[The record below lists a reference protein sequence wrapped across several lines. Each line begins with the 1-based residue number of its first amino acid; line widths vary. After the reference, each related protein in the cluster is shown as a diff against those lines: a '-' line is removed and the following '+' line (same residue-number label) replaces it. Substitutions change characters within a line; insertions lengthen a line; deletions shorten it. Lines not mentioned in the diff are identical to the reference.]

1 MEITISNKI
10 RIKNCPPVIQEQLI
24 DILRVENPKYTEA
37 VAKGRWT
44 GNLKPFLMNFDILP
58 DDSIRIPRGMRL
70 QLLDMV
76 DECKADKTIIDK
88 RAHHGFSE
96 TNSAAIHFR
105 PYQERAMTAM
115 YQAEEGM
122 LVAPAGSGKT
132 VLGLSMIPL
141 YGQPCLWLTHT
152 RALAYQAL
160 DRIKQFLPGLEEDDV
175 GILGDGKWKPGKF
188 VSVALIPTL
197 VRRPKEVFA
206 MRDDYGLVILDE
218 AHHCPASTFLQV
230 MSSLNPY
237 YMYGLTATPY
247 RRDKLE
253 KMMFQTIGP
262 EIVRI
267 TVAEVEAVGGII
279 MPKVLYRT
287 VKSRPVYGNNIQA
300 ILKDNIVPNAK
311 RNGLIVGDV
320 LREATAGNYC
330 VVMTDRKAHAEILY
344 ELISK
349 GWEKTG
355 IATGNYTKK
364 YVTETAQRLNSKEI
378 TVLVC
383 TFALLGEGF
392 DVPFLNR
399 AFVTMPFRAEGKV
412 EQLVGRIQRTAD
424 GKEDSVVYDYVD
436 VDIGVVQ
443 NQFYTKSGND
453 CRHRA
458 YTRLGLEIE
467 PYGNLEGEI

>member
-10 RIKNCPPVIQEQLI
+10 RIKNCPETLQEQLI
-24 DILRVENPKYTEA
+24 DILRVDNPKYVEA
-37 VAKGRWT
+37 VAKGRWV
-44 GNLKPFLMNFDILP
+44 GQLKPFIMNFDILP

-70 QLLDMV
+70 RLLDMIG
-76 DECKADKTIIDK
+76 DAEHTIIDK
-88 RAHHGFSE
+88 RSYQGYADV
-96 TNSAAIHFR
+96 NSAVIQYR

-115 YQAEEGM
+115 YQADEGL

-152 RALAYQAL
+152 RALAMQAL
-160 DRIKQFLPGLEEDDV
+160 ERIKQFLPGMEEDDV
-175 GILGDGKWKPGKF
+175 GLIGDGKWKIGRWIT
-188 VSVALIPTL
+188 VGLIPTL
-197 VRRPKEVFA
+197 VRRPAEVHKIRNDF
-206 MRDDYGLVILDE
+206 GLVVLDE

-253 KMMFQTIGP
+253 NLMFQTIGP
-262 EIVRI
+262 EIIRI
-267 TVAEVEAVGGII
+267 PVSEVEDVGGII
-279 MPKVLYRT
+279 MPKVIYRS
-287 VKSRPVYGNNIQA
+287 VPSKPVHGNNIQA
-300 ILKDNIVPNAK
+300 ILKDNIVPNVK
-311 RNGLIVGDV
+311 KNGLITGDV
-320 LREATAGNYC
+320 LREASAGNFC
-330 VVMTDRKAHAEILY
+330 IVVTDRKAHAEILH
-344 ELISK
+344 EMIST
-349 GWEKTG
+349 GWKKTG
-355 IATGNYTKK
+355 IATGNYSKK
-364 YVTETAQRLNSKEI
+364 YVTEQAALLNNKDI

-412 EQLVGRIQRTAD
+412 EQLVGRIQRSAP
-424 GKEDSVVYDYVD
+424 GKLDSVVYDYVD
-436 VDIGVVQ
+436 VNIGVVE
-443 NQFYTKSGND
+443 NQFYTKSKND
-453 CRHRA
+453 CRFNA
-458 YTRLGLEIE
+458 YNRLGLKIE

>member
-1 MEITISNKI
+1 
-10 RIKNCPPVIQEQLI
+10 
-24 DILRVENPKYTEA
+24 LRVENPKYNEA

-44 GNLKPFLMNFDILP
+44 GNLKPFLYNFDILP

-70 QLLDMV
+70 PLFDMI
-76 DECKADKTIIDK
+76 DSSMEHTIIDE
-88 RAHHGFSE
+88 RSYHGYDDV
-96 TNSAAIHFR
+96 NSAVIKYR
-105 PYQERAMTAM
+105 SYQERAMTAM
-115 YQAEEGM
+115 YQAEEGL

-152 RALAYQAL
+152 RALALQAL
-160 DRIKQFLPGLEEDDV
+160 ERIKQFLPSMEEDDV
-175 GILGDGKWKPGKF
+175 GLIGDGKWKQGRWIT
-188 VSVALIPTL
+188 VGLIPTL
-197 VRRPKEVFA
+197 VRRPQEVHE
-206 MRDDYGLVILDE
+206 MRNDYGLVVLDE

-237 YMYGLTATPY
+237 FMYGLTATPY

-253 KMMFQTIGP
+253 QLMFQTIGP
-262 EIVRI
+262 EIIRI
-267 TVAEVEAVGGII
+267 PVAEVEEVGGII

-287 VKSRPVYGNNIQA
+287 VTSKPVHGNNIQT
-300 ILKDNIVPNAK
+300 ILKDNIVANPK

-330 VVMTDRKAHAEILY
+330 IVVTDRKAHADILY
-344 ELISK
+344 ELILK

-355 IATGNYTKK
+355 IATGNYSKK
-364 YVTETAQRLNSKEI
+364 YVKEQAELLNKKEI

-399 AFVTMPFRAEGKV
+399 VFITMPFRAEGKV
-412 EQLVGRIQRTAD
+412 EQVVGRIQRTAD
-424 GKEDSVVYDYVD
+424 GKTDSIVYDYVD
-436 VDIGVVQ
+436 VNIGILE
-443 NQFYTKSGND
+443 NQFFTKSKND
-453 CRHRA
+453 CRFNA
-458 YTRLGLEIE
+458 YTRLGLKIE
-467 PYGNLEGEI
+467 PYGNLEGAI

>member
-1 MEITISNKI
+1 
-10 RIKNCPPVIQEQLI
+10 
-24 DILRVENPKYTEA
+24 
-37 VAKGRWT
+37 
-44 GNLKPFLMNFDILP
+44 MNFDILP
-58 DDSIRIPRGMRL
+58 DDSMRIPRGMRL
-70 QLLDMV
+70 PLLDMIPSSMEF
-76 DECKADKTIIDK
+76 DITDG
-88 RAHHGFSE
+88 RSNHGYRDL
-96 TNSAAIHFR
+96 NSAGIQYR

-115 YQAEEGM
+115 YQAEEGL

-152 RALAYQAL
+152 RALALQAL
-160 DRIKQFLPGLEEDDV
+160 ERITQFFPDLEEDDV
-175 GILGDGKWKPGKF
+175 GLIGDRKWKQGKWITVG
-188 VSVALIPTL
+188 LIPTL
-197 VRRPKEVFA
+197 VRRPQEVHE
-206 MRDDYGLVILDE
+206 MRNDYGLVILDE

-253 KMMFQTIGP
+253 ELMFQTIGP
-262 EIVRI
+262 EIVRVS
-267 TVAEVEAVGGII
+267 VAEVEEAGGII

-287 VKSRPVYGNNIQA
+287 VTSKPVHDNNIQR
-300 ILKDNIVPNAK
+300 ILKDNIVNNTK
-311 RNGLIVGDV
+311 RSGLIVGDV

-330 VVMTDRKAHAEILY
+330 IVVTDRKAHADILY

-355 IATGNYTKK
+355 IATGNYSKK
-364 YVTETAQRLNSKEI
+364 YVEEQSGLLNKKEI

-399 AFVTMPFRAEGKV
+399 AFITMPFRAEGRV

-424 GKEDSVVYDYVD
+424 GKTDSVVYDYVD
-436 VDIGVVQ
+436 VNIGILE
-443 NQFYTKSGND
+443 NQFYTKSKND
-453 CRHRA
+453 CRYNA
-458 YTRLGLEIE
+458 YMRLGLKIE
-467 PYGNLEGEI
+467 PYGD

>member
-1 MEITISNKI
+1 
-10 RIKNCPPVIQEQLI
+10 
-24 DILRVENPKYTEA
+24 VENPKYTEA
-37 VAKGRWT
+37 IAKGRWV

-70 QLLDMV
+70 PLLGMIDSNTDYTIV
-76 DECKADKTIIDK
+76 DGRSNHGYDDVNSSIIQY
-88 RAHHGFSE
+88 
-96 TNSAAIHFR
+96 R
-105 PYQERAMTAM
+105 PYQEKAMHAM
-115 YQAEEGM
+115 YQAEEGL

-160 DRIKQFLPGLEEDDV
+160 ERIKQFLPSMGKDDV
-175 GILGDGKWKPGKF
+175 GLIGDGKWKIGRWIT
-188 VSVALIPTL
+188 VGLIPTL
-197 VRRPKEVFA
+197 VRRPAEVYA
-206 MRDDYGLVILDE
+206 MRDNFGLVVLDE

-230 MSSLNPY
+230 VSSLNPFFL
-237 YMYGLTATPY
+237 YGLTATPY

-253 KMMFQTIGP
+253 NLMFQTIGP
-262 EIVRI
+262 EIIRI
-267 TVAEVEAVGGII
+267 PVSEVEAVGGVI

-287 VKSRPVYGNNIQA
+287 VHSKPIHHNNIQT
-300 ILKDNIVPNAK
+300 ILKENIVPNSK

-320 LREATAGNYC
+320 LREATDGNFC
-330 VVMTDRKAHAEILY
+330 VVMTDRKAHADILY
-344 ELISK
+344 DLISV

-355 IATGNYTKK
+355 IATGKYSKK
-364 YVTETAQRLNSKEI
+364 YVAEQAALLNSKEI

-424 GKEDSVVYDYVD
+424 GKTDSIVYDYVD
-436 VDIGVVQ
+436 ADIGVVQ
-443 NQFYTKSGND
+443 NQFYTKSNND
-453 CRHRA
+453 CRFNA
-458 YTRLGLEIE
+458 YSRLGLEIE
-467 PYGNLEGEI
+467 PYGNLEGEL

>member
-10 RIKNCPPVIQEQLI
+10 RIKNCPPTIQEQLI
-24 DILRVENPKYTEA
+24 DILKVENPKYNDA
-37 VAKGRWT
+37 VAKGRWV
-44 GNLKPFLMNFDILP
+44 GKLKPFLMNFDILP

-70 QLLDMV
+70 PLLDMIGGV
-76 DECKADKTIIDK
+76 DHTIIDE
-88 RAHHGFSE
+88 RAYHGYADV
-96 TNSAAIHFR
+96 NSAVIQYR

-115 YQAEEGM
+115 YQAEEGL

-141 YGQPCLWLTHT
+141 YGQPALWLTHT
-152 RALAYQAL
+152 RQLAYQAL
-160 DRIKQFLPGLEEDDV
+160 DRIKQFLPGMEEGDV
-175 GILGDGKWKPGKF
+175 GLLGDGKWKPGKWITI
-188 VSVALIPTL
+188 ALIPTL
-197 VRRPKEVFA
+197 VRRPAEVHA
-206 MRDDYGLVILDE
+206 MRNDFGLVVLDE

-237 YMYGLTATPY
+237 FMYGLTATPY

-253 KMMFQTIGP
+253 EMMFQTIGP
-262 EIVRI
+262 EIIRI
-267 TVAEVEAVGGII
+267 PVSEVEDVGGII

-287 VKSRPVYGNNIQA
+287 VHSKPIHGNNIQA
-300 ILKDNIVPNAK
+300 ILKDNIVPNSK
-311 RNGLIVGDV
+311 RNGMIVGDV
-320 LREATAGNYC
+320 LREASEGNYC
-330 VVMTDRKAHAEILY
+330 IVVTDRKAHAEILY
-344 ELISK
+344 ELISV

-355 IATGNYTKK
+355 IATGNYSKK
-364 YVTETAQRLNSKEI
+364 YVTETAELLNSKEI

-424 GKEDSVVYDYVD
+424 GKNDSIVYDYVD

-443 NQFYTKSGND
+443 NQFYTKSKND
-453 CRHRA
+453 CRYNA
-458 YTRLGLEIE
+458 YSRLGLEIE
-467 PYGNLEGEI
+467 PYGNLEGEL

>member
-1 MEITISNKI
+1 MDML
-10 RIKNCPPVIQEQLI
+10 RI
-24 DILRVENPKYTEA
+24 ENPKYNDA
-37 VAKGRWT
+37 VAKGRWI
-44 GNLKPFLMNFDILP
+44 GQLKPHIMNFDILP

-70 QLLDMV
+70 KLLDMI
-76 DECKADKTIIDK
+76 DKADKIVIDK
-88 RAHHGFSE
+88 RAYHGFDDI
-96 TNSAAIHFR
+96 NSASITYR
-105 PYQERAMTAM
+105 PYQEKAMTAM
-115 YQAEEGM
+115 YQAEEGL

-152 RALAYQAL
+152 RALALQAL
-160 DRIKQFLPGLEEDDV
+160 ERIKQFLPGMEEDDV
-175 GILGDGKWKPGKF
+175 GMIGDGKWKKGRW
-188 VSVALIPTL
+188 VTVGLIPTL
-197 VRRPKEVFA
+197 VRRPQEVHE
-206 MRDDYGLVILDE
+206 MRNDFGLVILDE

-230 MSSLNPY
+230 LSSLNPY

-253 KMMFQTIGP
+253 MLMFQTIGP

-267 TVAEVEAVGGII
+267 PVSEVEDMGGII
-279 MPKVLYRT
+279 MPKVLYRSVT
-287 VKSRPVYGNNIQA
+287 SKPIHGNNIQA
-300 ILKDNIVPNAK
+300 ILKDNIVPNTK

-330 VVMTDRKAHAEILY
+330 IVVTDRKAHADILY

-349 GWEKTG
+349 GWDKTG

-364 YVTETAQRLNSKEI
+364 YVTEQAKLLNDKEI

-399 AFVTMPFRAEGKV
+399 AFITMPFRAEGRV
-412 EQLVGRIQRTAD
+412 EQLVGRVQRSAD
-424 GKEDSVVYDYVD
+424 GKKDSIVYDYVD
-436 VDIGVVQ
+436 VNIGVVE
-443 NQFYTKSGND
+443 NQFFTKAKND
-453 CRHRA
+453 CRFNA
-458 YTRLGLEIE
+458 YKRLGLKIE

>member
-1 MEITISNKI
+1 MD
-10 RIKNCPPVIQEQLI
+10 V
-24 DILRVENPKYTEA
+24 LRVENPKYNDA
-37 VAKGRWT
+37 VAKGRWI
-44 GNLKPFLMNFDILP
+44 GNLKPHIMNFDILP
-58 DDSIRIPRGMRL
+58 DDSIRIPRGFRL
-70 QLLDMV
+70 QLFDMV
-76 DECKADKTIIDK
+76 NNVDKTIIDK
-88 RAHHGFSE
+88 RSHHGFNDI
-96 TNSAAIHFR
+96 NSAAIKYR
-105 PYQERAMTAM
+105 PYQERAMAAM
-115 YQAEEGM
+115 YQAEEGL

-152 RALAYQAL
+152 RALALQAI
-160 DRIKQFLPGLEEDDV
+160 DRIKQFLPGMEEDDI
-175 GILGDGKWKPGKF
+175 GLIGDGKWKKGKL
-188 VSVALIPTL
+188 VTIGLIPTL
-197 VRRPKEVFA
+197 VRRPKEVHE
-206 MRDDYGLVILDE
+206 MRNDFGLVILDE

-253 KMMFQTIGP
+253 MLMFQTIGP

-267 TVAEVEAVGGII
+267 PVSEVEDMGGII
-279 MPKVLYRT
+279 MPKVLYRSVT
-287 VKSRPVYGNNIQA
+287 SKPVHGNNIQA

-320 LREATAGNYC
+320 LREASAGNYC
-330 VVMTDRKAHAEILY
+330 IVVTDRRAHADILY
-344 ELISK
+344 KLISK
-349 GWEKTG
+349 GWDKTG

-364 YVTETAQRLNSKEI
+364 YVTEQAKLLNDKEI

-399 AFVTMPFRAEGKV
+399 AFVTMPFRAEGRV
-412 EQLVGRIQRTAD
+412 EQLVGRVQRSAE
-424 GKEDSVVYDYVD
+424 GKLDSIVYDYVD
-436 VDIGVVQ
+436 VNIGVVE
-443 NQFYTKSGND
+443 NQFFTKSKND
-453 CRHRA
+453 CRFNA
-458 YTRLGLEIE
+458 YKRLGLKIE

>member
-1 MEITISNKI
+1 MLK
-10 RIKNCPPVIQEQLI
+10 V
-24 DILRVENPKYTEA
+24 DNPKYLEA

-44 GNLKPFLMNFDILP
+44 GNLKPFIYNFDILP

-70 QLLDMV
+70 SLLDMIDSNIDYTIV
-76 DECKADKTIIDK
+76 DGRSNHGYNDVDSSIIQY
-88 RAHHGFSE
+88 
-96 TNSAAIHFR
+96 R

-115 YQAEEGM
+115 YQAEEGL

-132 VLGLSMIPL
+132 VLGLSMVPL

-160 DRIKQFLPGLEEDDV
+160 DRIKEFLPSMGEDDV
-175 GILGDGKWKPGKF
+175 GLIGDGKWKIGRWIT
-188 VSVALIPTL
+188 VGLIPTL
-197 VRRPKEVFA
+197 VRRPTELVE
-206 MRDDYGLVILDE
+206 MRDRFGLVVLDE
-218 AHHCPASTFLQV
+218 AHHCPASTFLKV
-230 MSSLNPY
+230 VSSLNPY
-237 YMYGLTATPY
+237 FLYGLTATPY
-247 RRDKLE
+247 RRDRLE
-253 KMMFQTIGP
+253 NLMIQTIGP
-262 EIVRI
+262 IIIRI
-267 TVAEVEAVGGII
+267 PVAEVENVGGII

-287 VKSRPVYGNNIQA
+287 VHSKPVYDNNIQR
-300 ILKDNIVPNAK
+300 ILKENIVPNSK
-311 RNGLIVGDV
+311 RNGMIVGDV
-320 LREATAGNYC
+320 LREAAAGNYC
-330 VVMTDRKAHAEILY
+330 IVVTDRKVHADILHD
-344 ELISK
+344 LISI

-355 IATGNYTKK
+355 VATGNYTKK
-364 YVTETAQRLNSKEI
+364 QQTEVAERLNKKEI

-424 GKEDSVVYDYVD
+424 GKKDSIVYDYVD

-443 NQFYTKSGND
+443 NQFYTKSKND
-453 CRHRA
+453 CRFNA
-458 YTRLGLEIE
+458 YSRLGLDIE

>member
-1 MEITISNKI
+1 
-10 RIKNCPPVIQEQLI
+10 
-24 DILRVENPKYTEA
+24 VENPKYTEA

-70 QLLDMV
+70 QLLDMIDSSMGYTLA
-76 DECKADKTIIDK
+76 DE
-88 RAHHGFSE
+88 RSYHGYE
-96 TNSAAIHFR
+96 DVNSAVIQYR
-105 PYQERAMTAM
+105 PYQERAMAAM
-115 YQAEEGM
+115 YQSDEGL

-132 VLGLSMIPL
+132 VLGLSMVPL

-152 RALAYQAL
+152 RALAYQAIE
-160 DRIKQFLPGLEEDDV
+160 RIKQFLPSMEEDDV
-175 GILGDGKWKPGKF
+175 GLLGDGKWKPGKWITIG
-188 VSVALIPTL
+188 LIPTL
-197 VRRPKEVFA
+197 VRRPQEVHE
-206 MRDDYGLVILDE
+206 MRNDYGLVVLDE
-218 AHHCPASTFLQV
+218 AHHCPASTFLQI

-237 YMYGLTATPY
+237 FMYGLTATPY

-253 KMMFQTIGP
+253 QMMFQTIGP
-262 EIVRI
+262 EIIRI
-267 TVAEVEAVGGII
+267 PVSEVEDVGGIM

-287 VKSRPVYGNNIQA
+287 VRSKPVYGNNIQA
-300 ILKDNIVPNAK
+300 ILKDNIVPNTK

-330 VVMTDRKAHAEILY
+330 IVITDRKAHAEILY
-344 ELISK
+344 ELISM
-349 GWEKTG
+349 GWENTG
-355 IATGNYTKK
+355 IATGNYSKK
-364 YVTETAQRLNSKEI
+364 YVTEQAALLNDKKI

-424 GKEDSVVYDYVD
+424 GKKDSIVYDYVD

-443 NQFYTKSGND
+443 SQFYTKSGND
-453 CRHRA
+453 CRHRV
-458 YTRLGLEIE
+458 YSRLGLEIE
-467 PYGNLEGEI
+467 PYGNLEGEL

>member
-1 MEITISNKI
+1 MEITITNKI
-10 RIKNCPPVIQEQLI
+10 RIKNCPATLQEQLI
-24 DILRVENPKYTEA
+24 DILRVENPKYNEA
-37 VAKGRWT
+37 VAKGRWV
-44 GNLKPFLMNFDILP
+44 GKLKPFLMNFDILP
-58 DDSIRIPRGMRL
+58 DDSMRIPRGMRL
-70 QLLDMV
+70 PLLDMIPSSMEF
-76 DECKADKTIIDK
+76 DITDG
-88 RAHHGFSE
+88 RSNHGYRDL
-96 TNSAAIHFR
+96 NSAGIQYR

-115 YQAEEGM
+115 YQAEEGL

-152 RALAYQAL
+152 RALALQAL
-160 DRIKQFLPGLEEDDV
+160 ERITQFFPDLEEDDV
-175 GILGDGKWKPGKF
+175 GLIGDRKWKQGKWITVG
-188 VSVALIPTL
+188 LIPTL
-197 VRRPKEVFA
+197 VRRPQEVHE
-206 MRDDYGLVILDE
+206 MRNDYGLVILDE

-253 KMMFQTIGP
+253 ELMFQTIGP
-262 EIVRI
+262 EIVRVS
-267 TVAEVEAVGGII
+267 VAEVEEAGGII

-287 VKSRPVYGNNIQA
+287 VTSKPVHDNNIQR
-300 ILKDNIVPNAK
+300 ILKDNIVNNTK
-311 RNGLIVGDV
+311 RSGLIVGDV

-330 VVMTDRKAHAEILY
+330 IVVTDRKAHADILY

-355 IATGNYTKK
+355 IATGNYSKK
-364 YVTETAQRLNSKEI
+364 YVEEQSGLLNKKEI

-399 AFVTMPFRAEGKV
+399 AFITMPFRAEGRV

-424 GKEDSVVYDYVD
+424 GKTDSVVYDYVD
-436 VDIGVVQ
+436 VNIGILE
-443 NQFYTKSGND
+443 NQFYTKSKND
-453 CRHRA
+453 CRYNA
-458 YTRLGLEIE
+458 YMRLGLKIE
-467 PYGNLEGEI
+467 PYGD